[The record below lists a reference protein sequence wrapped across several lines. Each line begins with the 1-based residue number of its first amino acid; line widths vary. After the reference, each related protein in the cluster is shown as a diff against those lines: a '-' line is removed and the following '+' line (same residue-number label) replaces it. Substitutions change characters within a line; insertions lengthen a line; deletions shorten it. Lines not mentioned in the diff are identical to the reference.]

1 MTDVLQIVPEVLEDA
16 KFQTWRMEFSGRPSL
31 GFEDENILGV
41 AASFETPQ
49 ELIDGWIKFEDLLLA
64 RYGNNFRQAGEKA
77 WNVYSVFL
85 TSQAA
90 SDSQARAIRAIEED
104 LRQTRKLAA
113 HSVVS
118 NQSVRSALLPILPL
132 GPRPELSA
140 INASERLA
148 TRIENLSPGMAS
160 LVLDEKVSAAQ
171 LLARLGAK
179 P

>member
-1 MTDVLQIVPEVLEDA
+1 MTDVLQIVAEVLEHA
-16 KFQTWRMEFSGRPSL
+16 KFQTWRMEFSGHPSL

-41 AASFETPQ
+41 VAAFESPQ
-49 ELIDGWIKFEDLLLA
+49 SLIDSWIEFENFMLA

-85 TSQAA
+85 TSQEP

-113 HSVVS
+113 HSLNS
-118 NQSVRSALLPILPL
+118 HQSVRSALLPILPL
-132 GPRPELSA
+132 GPRPELSS
-140 INASERLA
+140 IDSSERLA
-148 TRIENLSPGMAS
+148 KRIENLAPGMAP
-160 LVLDEKVSAAQ
+160 LVLDEEVSAAQ

-179 P
+179 T